1 MSRPE
6 ASTLTPEALQQ
17 KHLPYQRLH
26 ADVLAA
32 FLENP
37 DALHG
42 RALSMVEQM
51 QSYAVDPRTTL
62 KRDAFC
68 DTLREWKQAP
78 SLPEQVAR
86 VRDLAATIADGAV
99 GRVAYIP
106 E

>member
-1 MSRPE
+1 MTRPE
-6 ASTLTPEALQQ
+6 ASTLTPEALQK

-26 ADVLAA
+26 TDVLAA
-32 FLENP
+32 FLANP

-51 QSYAVDPRTTL
+51 QSYAVDPQTVL
-62 KRDAFC
+62 KRDAFL
-68 DTLREWKQAP
+68 DILREWKQAP

-86 VRDLAATIADGAV
+86 VRDLAVLIADGGV
-99 GRVAYIP
+99 GRTAYIA